1 MLISIMIILYDVLDH
16 HTNHLYITR
25 TLSHDYISDKNN
37 MEPVATS
44 IQNDMA
50 IILSILITY
59 PYDQILY
66 RLHQSHILGTR
77 KKRRAYHT

>member
-1 MLISIMIILYDVLDH
+1 
-16 HTNHLYITR
+16 
-25 TLSHDYISDKNN
+25 

-59 PYDQILY
+59 PYAQILY
-66 RLHQSHILGTR
+66 MLHQSHILGTR
-77 KKRRAYHT
+77 EKKEGLPHLTHWFISLK